1 MAFDGIM
8 MSLIRRELLCALDGA
23 RVAQV
28 YQPARDELVFSFR
41 TYDKTKKLLIRLS
54 DSPRVHLTVSEI
66 ENPKTPPMI
75 CMLLRKRLSGAR
87 LWGIDQPENERIL
100 LFRFDAVN
108 EIGDREALTLA
119 VEIMGRYSNAVLLD
133 QNDNVIDSLRR
144 IDFSQSQER
153 VLLPKMRYELPAKQD
168 KLYIAAYP
176 ASEISRR
183 IIDMGADDRAAL
195 SVIQGVSPIIAR
207 EIIYRAEKA
216 EDFSDGLT
224 QQILLLQRMEQSG
237 ECQPTTVYKAD
248 GTPMDMSFLSV
259 TQYEGALKTAAFDS
273 ISQMLDDFYIERD
286 KRARVRAKTA
296 DLTRIL
302 KTATERL
309 SRKINLQRADLKKC
323 ADREELRIKGDLLQA
338 NLYRV
343 KKGESRVIVENFY
356 DENGGELTISLNP
369 ALSPA
374 QNAQRYYKEYNKAK
388 TREQKLKEQI
398 ALAEE
403 ELLYIESVQDILFRA
418 ENEQELSGIRSEL
431 TEQGYIKAQKGK
443 RMKERPLP
451 PLEYRSRDGF
461 VILVGRNN
469 RQNDLLTL
477 KTANKNDIWLH
488 TKNIPGSHVII
499 CNNGRA
505 VPDSTLEEAA
515 QIAASHSKA
524 RNSSQVPV
532 DYTAVKNVSKP
543 QGAKPG
549 RVIYVNYK
557 TVYVTPANDRRG

>member
-1 MAFDGIM
+1 MAFDGMM
-8 MSLIRRELLCALDGA
+8 MSLIRREMLSALSGA

-54 DSPRVHLTVSEI
+54 DSARVHLTVSEI
-66 ENPKTPPMI
+66 ENPKSPPMI

-87 LWGIDQPENERIL
+87 LSGIDQPENERIL
-100 LFRFDAVN
+100 LFRFDAIN

-133 QNDNVIDSLRR
+133 SEMNVIDSVRR
-144 IDFSQSQER
+144 IDFSESQER
-153 VLLPKMRYELPAKQD
+153 VLLPKMRYELPGRQD
-168 KLYIAAYP
+168 KLYIAEHSAK
-176 ASEISRR
+176 EIADK
-183 IIDMGADDRAAL
+183 IIQAGADDRAAL

-207 EIIYRAEKA
+207 EIIFRAGQA
-216 EDFSDGLT
+216 EDFDKGLT
-224 QQILLLQRMEQSG
+224 EQIVLLQQIEKTG
-237 ECQPTTVYKAD
+237 KGQPTLVYKAD
-248 GTPMDMSFLSV
+248 GFPMDMSFLSV
-259 TQYEGALKTAAFDS
+259 TQYEGALETRGFVTFS
-273 ISQMLDDFYIERD
+273 EMLDDFYIERD
-286 KRARVRAKTA
+286 KRARIKAKTA
-296 DLTRIL
+296 DLTKIL

-309 SRKINLQRADLKKC
+309 SRKINLQRADWKKC

-338 NLYRV
+338 NLYRI
-343 KKGESRVIVENFY
+343 KKGESLITVENFY

-369 ALSPA
+369 AISPA

-388 TREQKLKEQI
+388 TREHKLKEQI

-403 ELLYIESVQDILFRA
+403 ELLYVESVQDMLSRA
-418 ENEQELSGIRSEL
+418 ECEQELSQIRSEL
-431 TEQGYIKAQKGK
+431 TEQGYIKANKGR
-443 RMKERPLP
+443 RMKDKPLP
-451 PLEYRSRDGF
+451 PLEYKSRDGF

-499 CNNGRA
+499 CSNGRA

-515 QIAASHSKA
+515 RLAASHSKA
-524 RNSSQVPV
+524 RESSQVPV
-532 DYTAVKNVSKP
+532 DYTSVKNVSKP

-557 TVYVTPANDRRG
+557 TVYVTP

>member
-8 MSLIRRELLCALDGA
+8 MSLIRRELLSALDGA

-75 CMLLRKRLSGAR
+75 CMLLRKRLSVAR
-87 LWGIDQPENERIL
+87 LCGIDQPENERIL

-133 QNDNVIDSLRR
+133 QEENVIDSLRR
-144 IDFSQSQER
+144 IDFSQSEER
-153 VLLPKMRYELPAKQD
+153 VLLPKMRYELPSKQD

-176 ASEISRR
+176 ASEIARR
-183 IIDMGADDRAAL
+183 IIDLGANDRAAL

-224 QQILLLQRMEQSG
+224 QQILLLQQMEQSG

-248 GTPMDMSFLSV
+248 GSPMDTSFLSV
-259 TQYEGALKTAAFDS
+259 SQYEGALETVAFDS
-273 ISQMLDDFYIERD
+273 ISQMLDDFYIKRD

-302 KTATERL
+302 KNATERL

-323 ADREELRIKGDLLQA
+323 ADREALRIKGDLLQA

-343 KKGESRVIVENFY
+343 KKGESRVTVENFY
-356 DENGGELTISLNP
+356 DENGGELTISLSP

-403 ELLYIESVQDILFRA
+403 ELLYIESVQDTLSRA
-418 ENEQELSGIRSEL
+418 ESEQELSGIRSEL

-451 PLEYRSRDGF
+451 PLEYQSKDGF

-499 CNNGRA
+499 CSNGRP
-505 VPDSTLEEAA
+505 VPDTTIEEAA
-515 QIAASHSKA
+515 RLAAFHSKA

-549 RVIYVNYK
+549 RVIYVSYK
-557 TVYVTPANDRRG
+557 TVYVTPAAASD